1 MDQSA
6 HVAQHPLLGVLP
18 DGAGVDDDDPGLL
31 LVGGKAEAHLGQI
44 PSDALGVGLVLLA
57 AVGVHKGQGLGRPL
71 GGDGGDFLAEV
82 QLPLHV
88 GGGDG
93 GGGSFH
99 GEKPSLSGC
108 SGAPWGREGPVWA
121 APGGDCLKNNSI
133 SVFPKKLKG
142 SPPPLAPFWTDISL
156 RPRGGP

>member
-1 MDQSA
+1 MCGF
-6 HVAQHPLLGVLP
+6 V
-18 DGAGVDDDDPGLL
+18 
-31 LVGGKAEAHLGQI
+31 K
-44 PSDALGVGLVLLA
+44 
-57 AVGVHKGQGLGRPL
+57 
-71 GGDGGDFLAEV
+71 AEV

-88 GGGDG
+88 GGRDG

-121 APGGDCLKNNSI
+121 VPGGDCLKNNSI

-142 SPPPLAPFWTDISL
+142 AAVDTHPAQGGFSLPF
-156 RPRGGP
+156 RPGSGKMKC